1 MNIRPE
7 QIVLF
12 RFASDR
18 LRSSLGNSFQH
29 HAIFKNLCFLIQ
41 INKLFLFRYLL
52 LIVIITS
59 SCHSKKPPL
68 FTKLSPDQTNIDFI
82 NHNVDSDTLNILDY
96 LYYYNGA
103 GVAVGDI
110 NNDGLPDIYFA
121 SNMEGNKLYLN
132 KGHFKFEDITST
144 AGVKGNADWTTGVS
158 MADVNG
164 DGYLDIYVCTVANH
178 TPASNPHTFFVNS
191 KNQLFINNKNNTF
204 TESAKQWG
212 ADVQGYSTQAAFL
225 DYDHDGDLDMF
236 LLQHSIH
243 STDAYGDT
251 SVHGKYSG
259 VSGGKLFRNEGDHF
273 TDVTKSSGIISSPV
287 GYGLGIGVA
296 DLNNDGWDDI
306 YVSND
311 FHENDYY
318 YVNQGNGAFK
328 EMNRQAFGHESKFSM
343 GNDIADINND
353 GWLDVMTLDMLPE
366 DEKVLKS
373 SQSDLPLD
381 IYNFQIEYGYHY
393 QYSRNCL
400 QLNTGQGEKFADV
413 ALYSGVAATDWSW
426 SPLIA
431 DYDLDGNNDIFV
443 TNGIKQRQ
451 NDLDYIKFLS
461 AIPPGINLNQKSNFD
476 KEILQHQP
484 SGAWH
489 NYIFQG
495 SNDLKFK
502 DKSNA
507 WGFGDSTLSQGAAYA
522 DLDNDGDLDI
532 ITNDMNAPAGI
543 YKNNA
548 REQISSSHYL
558 TLQLKN
564 NAPNVFA
571 VGAKGFLFSNNK
583 VMYKEVQPVHGFMS
597 STETLLHYGLAD
609 KNTIDSL
616 IIIWPNN
623 TFQKFKNVKVNKKM
637 TVTYNRSGADTVF
650 NQFDFINNILHTS
663 NQSIFTN
670 ITSQSGINFKH
681 EENLGFND
689 FNNQWFI
696 PHELSTQGPKAA
708 VGDVDGDGLED
719 FYVCGARWQ
728 RGEIYLQQSDGTFKL
743 SLATTAFEN
752 DKIFEDVDAVFFDAD
767 GDKDLDLYV
776 VSGGNEYYG
785 NRPELNDRLYI
796 NDGKGIFTK
805 STTLPA
811 MFENKSVVRVAD
823 FDKDGDPDIFVG
835 GRANAQSYGIIP
847 TSYLL
852 QNDDKGNFTV
862 VTKQVLPQVEHIGM
876 VTDASWTDVDKD
888 GWTDL
893 IVIGEWM
900 PPVLFKNNQ
909 GKFMQ
914 QKMTDDDNNL
924 KGWWNTMQSVD
935 VNGDGYNDFLLG
947 NYGLNSKLTAS
958 SSYPLKMY
966 CADMSG
972 NGNMD
977 QILSVAK
984 NGNYYPFLNKEDLEK
999 QLPYLKKEFL
1009 SYSKMAGKTVE
1020 EIFGQRLNNAK
1031 VFEASTLASIILIND
1046 GKGHF
1051 TSSLLPPSLQW
1062 SPLFSFAPF
1071 DYNHDGKPDIL
1082 AGGNFY
1088 GTQPYEGRYDA
1099 MPLTLATGNGKSN
1112 FTPIFPL
1119 EQTLRN
1125 INGEVR
1131 DIKTVKL
1138 ANNKT
1143 GILVVINNGKLILL
1157 QNKSQ

>member
-1 MNIRPE
+1 LNIKPA
-7 QIVLF
+7 QILIPLSHLDELSSCSCNSIQHRETFKSFFLF
-12 RFASDR
+12 T
-18 LRSSLGNSFQH
+18 L
-29 HAIFKNLCFLIQ
+29 
-41 INKLFLFRYLL
+41 INKLLLFSYSLLL
-52 LIVIITS
+52 LIAVS
-59 SCHSKKPPL
+59 SCHSKNPAL
-68 FTKLSPDQTNIDFI
+68 FTKLSPAQTNIHFV

-121 SNMEGNKLYLN
+121 SNTEGNKLYLN
-132 KGHFKFEDITST
+132 KGNLKFNDITAT

-212 ADVQGYSTQAAFL
+212 ADVQGYSTQAAFF

-243 STDAYGDT
+243 STDAYSDT
-251 SVHGKYSG
+251 SVHSKYSA
-259 VSGGKLFRNEGDHF
+259 VSGGKLFQNNGDRF
-273 TDVTKSSGIISSPV
+273 IDVTRGSGIISSPV
-287 GYGLGIGVA
+287 GYGLGVGVA

-318 YVNQGNGAFK
+318 YVNQGNGTFK

-373 SQSDLPLD
+373 SQGDLPLD

-400 QLNTGQGEKFADV
+400 QLNVGQGEKFADV
-413 ALYSGVAATDWSW
+413 ALYSNVAATDWSW

-431 DYDLDGNNDIFV
+431 DYNLDCINDIFIS
-443 TNGIKQRQ
+443 NGIKQRQ
-451 NDLDYIKFLS
+451 NDLDYIKFISS
-461 AIPPGINLNQKSNFD
+461 APPGINLNQKSSFD

-489 NYIFQG
+489 NYVFQG

-502 DKSNA
+502 DQSKD
-507 WGFGDSTLSQGAAYA
+507 WGFTDATLSNGAAYA
-522 DLDNDGDLDI
+522 DLDNDGDLDL

-548 REQISSSHYL
+548 REQNTSSHYL
-558 TLQLKN
+558 ALQLKN

-571 VGAKGFLFSNNK
+571 IGAKVFLFSNNK

-597 STETLLHYGLAD
+597 STETSLHYGLAD
-609 KNTIDSL
+609 KNTVDSI
-616 IIIWPNN
+616 IIIWPDN
-623 TFQKFKNVKVNKKM
+623 TFQKLENIKADKKI
-637 TVTYNRSGADTVF
+637 TVTYNRSGTDTVF
-650 NQFDFINNILHTS
+650 NQSDFINNILHNS
-663 NQSIFTN
+663 SQNIFTD
-670 ITSQSGINFKH
+670 ITSQSGIKFKH
-681 EENLGFND
+681 KENAGFND

-708 VGDVDGDGLED
+708 VGDVNGDGMED
-719 FYVCGARWQ
+719 FYVCGARLQ
-728 RGEIYLQQSDGTFKL
+728 RGEIYLQQSNGTFKP
-743 SLATTAFEN
+743 SQDTAALDN
-752 DKIFEDVDAVFFDAD
+752 DKNCEDVDAVFFDAD

-776 VSGGNEYYG
+776 VSGGNEYFG

-796 NDGKGIFTK
+796 NNGKGHFTK
-805 STTLPA
+805 SATLPA

-852 QNDDKGNFTV
+852 RNEGKGNFTI
-862 VTKQVLPQVEHIGM
+862 VTKQLLPHVELIGM

-888 GWTDL
+888 GWPDL
-893 IVIGEWM
+893 IVTGEWM
-900 PPVLFKNNQ
+900 TPVLFKNNH
-909 GKFMQ
+909 GKFTK
-914 QKMTDDDNNL
+914 QKMTNEDNDL
-924 KGWWNTMQSVD
+924 KGWWNTIQSVD
-935 VNGDGYNDFLLG
+935 VNGDGYNDLLLG

-977 QILSVAK
+977 QVLAVAK
-984 NGNYYPFLNKEDLEK
+984 NKKYHPFLNKEDLEK

-1009 SYSKMAGKTVE
+1009 SYSKMAGKTVD
-1020 EIFGQRLNNAK
+1020 EIFDQRLNNAK
-1031 VFEASTLASIILIND
+1031 VFEASTLASMILIND

-1051 TSSLLPPSLQW
+1051 TPSLLPPSLQW
-1062 SPLFSFAPF
+1062 SPLFSFASF
-1071 DYNHDGKPDIL
+1071 DYNHDGLLDLL

-1099 MPLTLATGNGKSN
+1099 MPLAVATGDGKGN
-1112 FTPIFPL
+1112 FTPVLPL
-1119 EQTLRN
+1119 EQTIRN
-1125 INGEVR
+1125 IKGEVR
-1131 DIKTVKL
+1131 DIKTIKL
-1138 ANNKT
+1138 AKNKT
-1143 GILVVINNGKLILL
+1143 GLLVAINNGNLILL